1 MFRINGVIAINMK
14 LLMSSL
20 VKLHNSVIPAKAG
33 IQGKQRKTGFPLKD
47 CGNDRTR
54 ITELLLK
61 G

>member
-1 MFRINGVIAINMK
+1 ME

-33 IQGKQRKTGFPLKD
+33 IQGKHRKTGFPLKD